1 MLFLVNNSIAYLQ
14 IWVKHID
21 QVFPTYGAAT
31 ITGDGFTTVVEGQTY
46 SKVLNIG
53 GVSADSLVNVQI
65 PYQTMQLFLDN
76 SVYGMYASN
85 TNGVVTLF
93 IQADEAP
100 NFDFN
105 IQYTIEK
112 FTT

>member
-1 MLFLVNNSIAYLQ
+1 MLFLVNNGIAYLQ

-21 QVFPTYGAAT
+21 QVFPTYGTAT
-31 ITGDGFTTVVEGQTY
+31 ITGDSFTTVVEGQTY

>member
-21 QVFPTYGAAT
+21 QVFPSYG
-31 ITGDGFTTVVEGQTY
+31 ITTVSGDGWTTVVEGETF
-46 SKVLNIG
+46 SKVINIT
-53 GVSADSLVNVQI
+53 GVSSDSLVNVQI
-65 PYQTMQLFLDN
+65 DYTVIKKFLDN
-76 SVYGMYASN
+76 SGYGIYASN
-85 TNGVVTLF
+85 TNGTVTLF
-93 IQADEAP
+93 VQADEAP